1 LETCSVNGHL
11 IKELIYP
18 MEATLDTVHIDF
30 NSGTIWVLNVVLAF
44 IMFGIA
50 LDIKTADFAQLI
62 KRPKSVIAGIFS
74 QFVLLPLVTFLL
86 VLLIRPQPSIAL
98 GMFMVAACPGGN
110 ISNFISFFAKGNVA
124 LSVTLTA
131 NASLLA
137 IVMTPL
143 NLALWGS
150 LYGPTNALLK
160 EISVAPFEMLEVV
173 ALLLGI
179 PLIAGLWIGKR
190 FPKMASQLARYFKI
204 ISLIFFVSL
213 IFIVIFNNR
222 LLIEEYLIY
231 VLWIVLLHN
240 AVAFLTG
247 YSLSRLLGLSVQ
259 DTRSITIETG
269 IQNSG
274 LGLVLVFT
282 FFDGLGGMAIL
293 TAFWGI
299 WHLISGLVL
308 GTYWAYM
315 PMRKEEVR

>member
-1 LETCSVNGHL
+1 MKASS
-11 IKELIYP
+11 KEQIYP
-18 MEATLDTVHIDF
+18 MEPTLDTVHIDF
-30 NSGTIWVLNVVLAF
+30 NSETIWVLNVVLAF
-44 IMFGIA
+44 VMFGIA
-50 LDIKTADFAQLI
+50 LDIKMADFTQLI
-62 KRPKSVIAGIFS
+62 KRPKSVLAGIFS
-74 QFVLLPLVTFLL
+74 QFVLLPFFTFLL

-98 GMFMVAACPGGN
+98 GMFLVAACPGGN

-143 NLALWGS
+143 NLGLWGS

-160 EISVAPFEMLEVV
+160 EISVAPSEMLEVV
-173 ALLLGI
+173 ALILGV
-179 PLIAGLWIGKR
+179 PLIAGLWIGKQ
-190 FPKMASQLARYFKI
+190 FPKMASMLARYFKI
-204 ISLIFFVSL
+204 ISLIFFISL
-213 IFIVIFNNR
+213 IFIVMFNNR

-240 AVAFLTG
+240 AVAFFTG
-247 YSLSRLLGLSVQ
+247 YSLSRLLGLSIQ

-308 GTYWAYM
+308 GTYWAYR
-315 PMRKEEVR
+315 PLGKEEVR

>member
-1 LETCSVNGHL
+1 
-11 IKELIYP
+11 
-18 MEATLDTVHIDF
+18 
-30 NSGTIWVLNVVLAF
+30 
-44 IMFGIA
+44 MF
-50 LDIKTADFAQLI
+50 L
-62 KRPKSVIAGIFS
+62 
-74 QFVLLPLVTFLL
+74 
-86 VLLIRPQPSIAL
+86 
-98 GMFMVAACPGGN
+98 VAACPGGN

-143 NLALWGS
+143 NLGLWGS

-160 EISVAPFEMLEVV
+160 EISVAPSEMLEVV
-173 ALLLGI
+173 ALILGV
-179 PLIAGLWIGKR
+179 PLIAGLWIGKQ
-190 FPKMASQLARYFKI
+190 FPKMASMLARYFKI
-204 ISLIFFVSL
+204 ISLVFFISL
-213 IFIVIFNNR
+213 IFIVMFNNR

-240 AVAFLTG
+240 AVAFFTG
-247 YSLSRLLGLSVQ
+247 YSLSRLLGLSIQ

-308 GTYWAYM
+308 GTYWAYR
-315 PMRKEEVR
+315 PLRKEEVR

>member
-1 LETCSVNGHL
+1 
-11 IKELIYP
+11 
-18 MEATLDTVHIDF
+18 MEPTLDTVHIDF
-30 NSGTIWVLNVVLAF
+30 NSETIWVLNVVLAF
-44 IMFGIA
+44 VMFGIA
-50 LDIKTADFAQLI
+50 LDIKMADFTQLI
-62 KRPKSVIAGIFS
+62 KRPKSVLAGIFS
-74 QFVLLPLVTFLL
+74 QFVLLPFFTFLL

-98 GMFMVAACPGGN
+98 GMFLVAACPGGN

-143 NLALWGS
+143 NLGLWGS

-160 EISVAPFEMLEVV
+160 EISVAPSEMLEVV
-173 ALLLGI
+173 ALILGV
-179 PLIAGLWIGKR
+179 PLIAGLWIGKQ
-190 FPKMASQLARYFKI
+190 FPKMASMLARYFKI
-204 ISLIFFVSL
+204 ISLIFFISL
-213 IFIVIFNNR
+213 IFIVMFNNR

-240 AVAFLTG
+240 AVAFFTG
-247 YSLSRLLGLSVQ
+247 YSLSRLLGLSIQ

-308 GTYWAYM
+308 GTYWAYR
-315 PMRKEEVR
+315 PLRKEEVR

>member
-1 LETCSVNGHL
+1 
-11 IKELIYP
+11 
-18 MEATLDTVHIDF
+18 MEPTLDTVHIDF
-30 NSGTIWVLNVVLAF
+30 NSETIWVLNVVLAF

-50 LDIKTADFAQLI
+50 LDIKMADFTQLI
-62 KRPKSVIAGIFS
+62 KRPKSVFAGIFS
-74 QFVLLPLVTFLL
+74 QFVLLPFFTFLL

-98 GMFMVAACPGGN
+98 GMFLVAACPGGN

-143 NLALWGS
+143 NLGLWGS
-150 LYGPTNALLK
+150 LYGPTNVLLK
-160 EISVAPFEMLEVV
+160 EISVAPSEMLEVV
-173 ALLLGI
+173 ALILGV
-179 PLIAGLWIGKR
+179 PLIAGLWIGKQ
-190 FPKMASQLARYFKI
+190 FPKMASMLSRYFKI
-204 ISLIFFVSL
+204 ISLLFFISL
-213 IFIVIFNNR
+213 IFIVMFNNR
-222 LLIEEYLIY
+222 LLIEEYLLY

-240 AVAFLTG
+240 TVAFLTG
-247 YSLSRLLGLSVQ
+247 YSLSRLLGLSIQ
-259 DTRSITIETG
+259 DSRSITIETG

-308 GTYWAYM
+308 GTYWAYR
-315 PMRKEEVR
+315 PLRKEEVR

>member
-1 LETCSVNGHL
+1 
-11 IKELIYP
+11 
-18 MEATLDTVHIDF
+18 MEPTLDTVHIDF
-30 NSGTIWVLNVVLAF
+30 NSETIWVLNVVLAF
-44 IMFGIA
+44 VMFGIA
-50 LDIKTADFAQLI
+50 LDIKMADFTQLI
-62 KRPKSVIAGIFS
+62 KRPKSVLAGIFS
-74 QFVLLPLVTFLL
+74 QFVLLPFFTFLL

-98 GMFMVAACPGGN
+98 GMFLVAACPGGN

-143 NLALWGS
+143 NLGLWGS

-160 EISVAPFEMLEVV
+160 EISVAPSEMLEVV
-173 ALLLGI
+173 ALILGV
-179 PLIAGLWIGKR
+179 PLIAGLWIGKQ
-190 FPKMASQLARYFKI
+190 FPKMASMLARYFKI
-204 ISLIFFVSL
+204 ISLIFFISL
-213 IFIVIFNNR
+213 IFIVMFNNR

-240 AVAFLTG
+240 AVAFFTG
-247 YSLSRLLGLSVQ
+247 YSLSRLLGLSIQ

-308 GTYWAYM
+308 GTYWAYR
-315 PMRKEEVR
+315 PLGKEEVR